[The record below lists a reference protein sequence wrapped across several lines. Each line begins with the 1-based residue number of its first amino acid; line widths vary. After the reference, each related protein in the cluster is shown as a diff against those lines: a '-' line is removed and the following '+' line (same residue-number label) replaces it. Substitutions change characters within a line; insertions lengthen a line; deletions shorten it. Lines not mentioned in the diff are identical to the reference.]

1 MGRSLRGRLRAALA
15 ALPLAFVAVAASGAV
30 SEENFLLRK
39 GSDLVELCSV
49 AAEDPLQVAAIHM
62 CHGFGVGVYQTLVAV
77 SAHEKVDDFL
87 CPPNP
92 PPSRNQAFAD
102 FLVWAKKPENAGHLS
117 ESPAALVGHFLVTT
131 APCPKATA
139 ATGGAR

>member
-1 MGRSLRGRLRAALA
+1 MLGSRRGGLRRGL
-15 ALPLAFVAVAASGAV
+15 VVAAIVFAGAAPAGAV
-30 SEENFLLRK
+30 SEENFLLQT
-39 GSDLVELCSV
+39 GSDLVALCSV
-49 AAEDPLQVAAIHM
+49 AADDPLQVAAIHM

-102 FLVWAKKPENAGHLS
+102 FLAWASKPENSGHLS

-139 ATGGAR
+139 KAGGAR